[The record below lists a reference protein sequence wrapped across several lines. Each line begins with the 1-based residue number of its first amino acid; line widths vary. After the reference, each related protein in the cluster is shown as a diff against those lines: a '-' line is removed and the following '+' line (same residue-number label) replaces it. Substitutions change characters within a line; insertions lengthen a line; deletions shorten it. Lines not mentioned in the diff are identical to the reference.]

1 MMKNKKV
8 TSIKIDQELWNKF
21 KIYSIR
27 KKIEISKILEKLIK
41 KELKIK
47 SIRGNGVR
55 NEKE

>member
-1 MMKNKKV
+1 MKNKKV